1 MSLSGGP
8 ETRGERPRRGA
19 PRREPLKGA
28 TDRATL
34 WVLLA
39 LHVALEVTLIAAG
52 WTLLKY
58 LPTMPLAPFQKVM
71 FEVGLAAAFVAF
83 GLRGLA
89 LWRRLRQGGPD
100 TRR

>member
-1 MSLSGGP
+1 VHGG
-8 ETRGERPRRGA
+8 
-19 PRREPLKGA
+19 PRREPAGG
-28 TDRATL
+28 TPDRATL

-52 WTLLKY
+52 WTLVKY
-58 LPTMPLAPFQKVM
+58 LPTMALSAPQKVM

-89 LWRRLRQGGPD
+89 LWRRLRRGGAP

>member
-1 MSLSGGP
+1 MSLVGGP
-8 ETRGERPRRGA
+8 GAKPERPRPGA
-19 PRREPLKGA
+19 SRREPVPGSP
-28 TDRATL
+28 DRATL

-39 LHVALEVTLIAAG
+39 LHVVLEASLIAAG

-71 FEVGLAAAFVAF
+71 FEVGLAAAFVVF

>member
-1 MSLSGGP
+1 MSPVGVPGAKP
-8 ETRGERPRRGA
+8 ERPRRGA
-19 PRREPLKGA
+19 PRREPRKGP
-28 TDRATL
+28 TDQATL

-39 LHVALEVTLIAAG
+39 LHVALEATLIAAG

-58 LPTMPLAPFQKVM
+58 LPTMPLAPLQKVM
-71 FEVGLAAAFVAF
+71 FEVGLAAAFVVF

-89 LWRRLRQGGPD
+89 LWRRLRRGGPD

>member
-1 MSLSGGP
+1 MSLVGGP
-8 ETRGERPRRGA
+8 GARPERPRPGA
-19 PRREPLKGA
+19 PRRDPVPGS

-39 LHVALEVTLIAAG
+39 LHVALEATLVAAG
-52 WTLLKY
+52 WTLVKY

-89 LWRRLRQGGPD
+89 LWRRLRRGGPA
-100 TRR
+100 TRG

>member
-1 MSLSGGP
+1 MTLPSGP
-8 ETRGERPRRGA
+8 SAPPERPVRGA
-19 PRREPLKGA
+19 RTRPPTPGS

-39 LHVALEVTLIAAG
+39 LHVALEAALLAAG

-58 LPTMPLAPFQKVM
+58 LPTMPLSPPQKVM
-71 FEVGLAAAFVAF
+71 FQVGVAVAFVVF

-89 LWRRLRQGGPD
+89 LWRRLRRSDPE
-100 TRR
+100 TRS